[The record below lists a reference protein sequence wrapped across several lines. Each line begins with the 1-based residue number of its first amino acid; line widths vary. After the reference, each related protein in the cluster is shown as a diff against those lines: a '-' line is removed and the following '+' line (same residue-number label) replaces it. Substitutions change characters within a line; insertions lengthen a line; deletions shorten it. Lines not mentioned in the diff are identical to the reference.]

1 VVISKRVAWFLI
13 AFGVWSWVIW
23 PVFLKNNSR
32 HHGMTGFFAV
42 HLVLTVV
49 CLALGTTIGILG
61 IRAARTL
68 AEFQHWPPSASQTA
82 NRADSGLAGRCRI
95 A

>member
-1 VVISKRVAWFLI
+1 VEL
-13 AFGVWSWVIW
+13 VIW
-23 PVFLKNNSR
+23 PVFLKNNSRFR

-49 CLALGTTIGILG
+49 SLALGTTVGILG
-61 IRAARTL
+61 MRAARTP
-68 AEFQHWPPSASQTA
+68 AEFQHWPPSASRTA